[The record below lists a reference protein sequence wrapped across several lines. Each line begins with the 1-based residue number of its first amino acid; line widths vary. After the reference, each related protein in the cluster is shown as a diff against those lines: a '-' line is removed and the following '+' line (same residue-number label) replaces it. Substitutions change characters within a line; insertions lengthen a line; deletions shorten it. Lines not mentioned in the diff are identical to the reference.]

1 MGRIEDGSKD
11 KKYFPQST
19 AKLVQEE
26 AVESTIVGIR
36 ANNLPVIID
45 SLGENINTSGHIDT
59 GQSAV
64 VHKEAAVNPAR
75 TTSTDDLAVVV
86 DPNGCG
92 VHRAH
97 LNAREGTAVQEET

>member
-45 SLGENINTSGHIDT
+45 SLGEE
-59 GQSAV
+59 SAAV
-64 VHKEAAVNPAR
+64 QKEAAYASIIISYR
-75 TTSTDDLAVVV
+75 QSSR
-86 DPNGCG
+86 G
-92 VHRAH
+92 H
-97 LNAREGTAVQEET
+97 